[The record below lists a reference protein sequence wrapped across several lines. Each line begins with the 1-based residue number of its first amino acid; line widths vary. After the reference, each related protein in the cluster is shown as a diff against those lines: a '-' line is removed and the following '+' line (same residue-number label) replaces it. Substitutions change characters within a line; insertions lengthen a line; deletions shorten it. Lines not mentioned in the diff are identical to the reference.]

1 MSLRDVA
8 GADCKAI
15 LEDSVTGF
23 GYPITVTS
31 PDKVTASLT
40 GFSNDTSF
48 SIDPDTGLA
57 VSGRTAS
64 VALNISSLISAG
76 FDTLPKGIQ
85 DEKSKPWLVQFNDV
99 NGNPF
104 TFKVQEGHPD
114 RGLGI
119 ITCTLEVYREKTK
132 CR

>member
-8 GADCKAI
+8 EADLNGI

-23 GYPITVTS
+23 GYPIIVTS
-31 PDKVTASLT
+31 PDKVSKPLK
-40 GFSNDTSF
+40 GFSKDISF

-57 VSGRTAS
+57 VSSRTAS
-64 VALNISSLISAG
+64 VALRISSLIAAG

-85 DEKSKPWLVQFNDV
+85 DSKSKPWLIEFNDI

-104 TFKVQEGHPD
+104 KFKVQEGHPD

-119 ITCTLEVYREKTK
+119 ITCTLEIYRDN
-132 CR
+132 C

>member
-1 MSLRDVA
+1 MNLRDLA
-8 GADCKAI
+8 EADSKAI

-40 GFSNDTSF
+40 GFSNDISF
-48 SIDPDTGLA
+48 SIDPDTGVA

-64 VALNISSLISAG
+64 VALNISSLIDAG
-76 FDTLPKGIQ
+76 FSTLLTGIQ
-85 DEKSKPWLVQFNDV
+85 DDKSKPWLVQFNDI

-104 TFKVQEGHPD
+104 TFKVIEGHPD

-119 ITCTLEVYREKTK
+119 ITCTLEIYRDQTK
-132 CR
+132 CQ

>member
-1 MSLRDVA
+1 VSLRDVA
-8 GADCKAI
+8 EADSKAI

-40 GFSNDTSF
+40 GFSND
-48 SIDPDTGLA
+48 I
-57 VSGRTAS
+57 SGRTAS
-64 VALNISSLISAG
+64 VALSIRSLTEAG
-76 FDTLPKGIQ
+76 YTTLPKGIQ
-85 DEKSKPWLVQFNDV
+85 DEKSKPWLVQFNGI

-104 TFKVQEGHPD
+104 TFKVTEGHPD

-119 ITCTLEVYREKTK
+119 MTCTLEIYRDQTK
-132 CR
+132 CQ

>member
-8 GADCKAI
+8 EADSKAI

-40 GFSNDTSF
+40 GFSNDISF

-57 VSGRTAS
+57 ISSRTAS

-76 FDTLPKGIQ
+76 FATLPKGIQ
-85 DEKSKPWLVQFNDV
+85 DETLDPWLVQFNDV

-104 TFKVQEGHPD
+104 TFKVQEGRPD

-119 ITCTLEVYREKTK
+119 ITCTLEIFRDKVK